1 VSAQEHGPLVGLLVA
16 DLSWYLPGPFASR
29 ELLRLW
35 ARVVR
40 LEPPAGDPMRVL
52 APGWFELLNAGKESV
67 VSDLKQDP
75 ALGRA
80 LCATADV
87 ILEGFRPGVA
97 ERLGVGPGDLP
108 DTVVYCSLTGFGA
121 EGRHAK
127 RAGHDVNYL
136 GWAGALWDTA
146 PAVPPVQAADVAAGG
161 LAAVTEILAALYERT
176 RTGRGRH
183 IVVSMTHGV
192 HRFVAHRLGG
202 DPMPR
207 LLTGGLASYGIYP
220 TADGRH
226 VTLGALEERFFA
238 RACELL
244 GRPELASRQYDTT
257 AQDELAVALA
267 AAFGARPLA
276 EWLEV
281 FDGEDVCVGPVATL
295 EEAAAEFGEPVPR
308 DPAPA
313 LGEHTEAWRL
323 ELLGRQSEG

>member
-1 VSAQEHGPLVGLLVA
+1 VSAQEHGPLAGLLVA

-29 ELLRLW
+29 ELLRLG

-67 VSDLKQDP
+67 LCDLKQDP

-80 LCATADV
+80 LCARADV
-87 ILEGFRPGVA
+87 VLEGFRPGVA
-97 ERLGVGPGDLP
+97 ERLGVGPADVP
-108 DTVVYCSLTGFGA
+108 DSVVYCSLTGFGA
-121 EGRHAK
+121 EGRHAQ

-146 PAVPPVQAADVAAGG
+146 PAVPPVQVADVAAGG
-161 LAAVTEILAALYERT
+161 LAAVAEILAALYERT
-176 RTGRGRH
+176 RTGRGGH
-183 IVVSMTHGV
+183 VVVSMTHGV

-202 DPMPR
+202 DPVPR

-244 GRPELASRQYDTT
+244 GRPELASRHYDAT
-257 AQDELAVALA
+257 AQEELAVALA

-295 EEAAAEFGEPVPR
+295 EEAVAEFGEPVAR